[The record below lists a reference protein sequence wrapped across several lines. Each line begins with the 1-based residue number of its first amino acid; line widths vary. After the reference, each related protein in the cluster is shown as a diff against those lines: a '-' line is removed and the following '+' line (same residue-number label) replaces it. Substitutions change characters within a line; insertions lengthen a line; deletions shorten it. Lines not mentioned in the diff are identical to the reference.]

1 MRTVSLR
8 GDVGVISGHEAPVL
22 SVSLSPVSHHLLSAS
37 CDGTVKLWTLNTK
50 ACLNTYNILQK
61 CSDVRSVWVGEVP
74 LGQAIPDFIW
84 RLLYNKFYLLTFFD
98 RTSINSHTGLGFE
111 VWGCCCWIIRTH
123 TYCKLSHKFLMMPFL
138 VTILCCLQ

>member
-50 ACLNTYNILQK
+50 ACLNTYNILK
-61 CSDVRSVWVGEVP
+61 KYSDVRSVWGGEVP
-74 LGQAIPDFIW
+74 QGHTIPDF
-84 RLLYNKFYLLTFFD
+84 
-98 RTSINSHTGLGFE
+98 
-111 VWGCCCWIIRTH
+111 
-123 TYCKLSHKFLMMPFL
+123 M
-138 VTILCCLQ
+138 